1 MPWACFLLPSYSV
14 LAAVSSLQVPF
25 LRNIAWTLSNLCR
38 NKNPY
43 PSDHAVKQMLP
54 ALFYLLGHPDREV
67 LSDTCWALSY
77 LTDGCDVR
85 IGQVVDTGVLP
96 RLVELMSSSELNVLV
111 SVPGPIGLRRGLQV
125 RVCGSSSLEQVLFFL
140 TPQSFPVGI
149 HPLPG
154 TKLVLCIS
162 LVSATL

>member
-1 MPWACFLLPSYSV
+1 
-14 LAAVSSLQVPF
+14 
-25 LRNIAWTLSNLCR
+25 
-38 NKNPY
+38 
-43 PSDHAVKQMLP
+43 MLP
-54 ALFYLLGHPDREV
+54 ALFDLLGHPDREV

-77 LTDGCDVR
+77 LTDGCDAR

-96 RLVELMSSSELNVLV
+96 RLVELMSSSELNILV
-111 SVPGPIGLRRGLQV
+111 SVPGPIGLCRGLQV
-125 RVCGSSSLEQVLFFL
+125 RVRGSSSLEQVLFFL
-140 TPQSFPVGI
+140 TPQSFPVDI

>member
-1 MPWACFLLPSYSV
+1 MGTFPPSFSV
-14 LAAVSSLQVPF
+14 LEAVFSLQVPF

-77 LTDGCDVR
+77 LTDGCDAR

-96 RLVELMSSSELNVLV
+96 RLVELMSSSELNILV
-111 SVPGPIGLRRGLQV
+111 SVPGPVGLRRGLQV
-125 RVCGSSSLEQVLFFL
+125 RVHASSSLEEVLFFL
-140 TPQSFPVGI
+140 TPQSPPVGI
-149 HPLPG
+149 YPLPA
-154 TKLVLCIS
+154 TKLVICVS
-162 LVSATL
+162 LISATL

>member
-1 MPWACFLLPSYSV
+1 
-14 LAAVSSLQVPF
+14 
-25 LRNIAWTLSNLCR
+25 
-38 NKNPY
+38 
-43 PSDHAVKQMLP
+43 MLP